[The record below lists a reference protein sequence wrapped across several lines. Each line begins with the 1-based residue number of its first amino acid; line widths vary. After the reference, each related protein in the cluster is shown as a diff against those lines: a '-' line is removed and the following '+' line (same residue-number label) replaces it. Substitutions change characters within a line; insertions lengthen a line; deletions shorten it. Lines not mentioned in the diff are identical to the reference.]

1 MVITDKSEFVSIV
14 RSLHEREGPA
24 KLDADTAAGLQ
35 EFIDKIPFYHK
46 IELADGIFTPGFMTH
61 EQSIVLRSVEKYIT
75 GGSRVLDVGCRD
87 GLFTVAAHKKGAKEI
102 VALDI
107 DPSEG
112 FREIVAPV
120 FDMSN
125 VQYLIGN
132 FLDPSLEISGEFD
145 FVIFAGLL
153 YHLRYPFL
161 GLRKA
166 ADLLKDGG
174 MMILETAYLAELPDL
189 PILLCPV
196 GDFSPFEPTSVTFF
210 NRRGLSDSLASFG
223 LKVIDVVA
231 EFTFILGNKTRYEEF
246 QFPGAPIFPEKPPRL
261 LERILRR
268 LQKSAPTV
276 PAPSPTRT
284 NVGDS
289 NVGRLV
295 WVCQKT
301 KEPIVPWTHPTLP
314 PELVRKYWD
323 LTVTT
328 HNKPMWMGQ
337 RGVKSPET

>member
-14 RSLHEREGPA
+14 RSLHERKVP
-24 KLDADTAAGLQ
+24 KLDADTAGGLQ

-46 IELADGIFTPGFMTH
+46 IELADGIFTPGFMTY

-112 FREIVAPV
+112 FKEIVAPV

-145 FVIFAGLL
+145 FVIFSGLL

-210 NRRGLSDSLASFG
+210 NRRGLSDTLASFG

-246 QFPGAPIFPEKPPRL
+246 QFPGARL
-261 LERILRR
+261 FR
-268 LQKSAPTV
+268 KSRGAY
-276 PAPSPTRT
+276 SKEFS
-284 NVGDS
+284 GDS
-289 NVGRLV
+289 ENRLRPCLHSAVANQRRRQQCWAPRVGLPENQR
-295 WVCQKT
+295 
-301 KEPIVPWTHPTLP
+301 THHPLDSP
-314 PELVRKYWD
+314 DAPA
-323 LTVTT
+323 
-328 HNKPMWMGQ
+328 
-337 RGVKSPET
+337 RGGAKILGPHRDDSQQADVDGPARC